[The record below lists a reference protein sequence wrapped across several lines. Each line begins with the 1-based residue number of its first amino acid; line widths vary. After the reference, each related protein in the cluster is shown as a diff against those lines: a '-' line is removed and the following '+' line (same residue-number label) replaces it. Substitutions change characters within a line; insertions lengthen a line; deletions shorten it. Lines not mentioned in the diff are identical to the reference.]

1 MKYALIGEKLSHS
14 FSKIIHEAIGKYE
27 YDLVS
32 VPQGNLKDFVINNKY
47 AGFNVTIP
55 YKKDI
60 MEFCDYISPSAKKI
74 GCVNTVKKVDG
85 KLFGY
90 NTDYDGFDAMARKS
104 NISFCGKKVAILGS
118 GGTSLTVKAVVS
130 DCGAEDI
137 KFVSRSG
144 KFNYENINEW
154 KDCQIIVNTTP
165 VGMFPCSGETPV
177 NISDFPQCEGVLDV
191 VYNPLTTKL
200 VFDATQKG
208 ISSSN
213 GLYML
218 VYQAKRAFEIFTDD
232 TLSNDITNK
241 IYVDLYK
248 QMSNIILVGMPGCGK
263 STLGKKIA
271 ELTGKEFLDTDE
283 EIVKAADMTIPEIF
297 EKHGEAFFRQTESEI
312 ARKVGCLSGKV
323 IATGGGIVLNKD
335 NLYPLKQNGTIYY
348 ITRDISRLE
357 TAGRPLSKD
366 LDTLKSIEIF
376 RKPMYEKFADE
387 IIDNNDNIE
396 TTVSKIINY
405 QNITI

>member
-144 KFNYENINEW
+144 KFNYENNYSR
-154 KDCQIIVNTTP
+154 
-165 VGMFPCSGETPV
+165 CSK
-177 NISDFPQCEGVLDV
+177 SLQC
-191 VYNPLTTKL
+191 
-200 VFDATQKG
+200 FC
-208 ISSSN
+208 SN
-213 GLYML
+213 C
-218 VYQAKRAFEIFTDD
+218 V
-232 TLSNDITNK
+232 
-241 IYVDLYK
+241 
-248 QMSNIILVGMPGCGK
+248 
-263 STLGKKIA
+263 
-271 ELTGKEFLDTDE
+271 
-283 EIVKAADMTIPEIF
+283 
-297 EKHGEAFFRQTESEI
+297 
-312 ARKVGCLSGKV
+312 
-323 IATGGGIVLNKD
+323 
-335 NLYPLKQNGTIYY
+335 
-348 ITRDISRLE
+348 
-357 TAGRPLSKD
+357 
-366 LDTLKSIEIF
+366 
-376 RKPMYEKFADE
+376 
-387 IIDNNDNIE
+387 
-396 TTVSKIINY
+396 
-405 QNITI
+405 

>member
-263 STLGKKIA
+263 STIGKQLAKALNKQFVDADA
-271 ELTGKEFLDTDE
+271 EITLD
-283 EIVKAADMTIPEIF
+283 AQMNIPEIF
-297 EKHGEAFFRQTESEI
+297 AKFGEDGFRRIETQVLNKIGQMSN
-312 ARKVGCLSGKV
+312 LV
-323 IATGGGIVLNKD
+323 IATGGGCVTREEN
-335 NLYPLKQNGTIYY
+335 YPLLHQNGTICW
-348 ITRDISRLE
+348 IKRDIDALPK
-357 TAGRPLSKD
+357 AGRPLSQAGN
-366 LDTLKSIEIF
+366 LAQMYAY
-376 RKPMYEKFADE
+376 RKPLYAQFAD
-387 IIDNNDNIE
+387 I
-396 TTVSKIINY
+396 TVENSGTVAEVV
-405 QNITI
+405 QNIVKGLGK